1 MANKLVIVGAGGLGR
16 EVAEAVRAVNAVTPT
31 WDLVGFVDDS
41 EEAPHEVDGA
51 PLLGPID
58 SLHAMPDTSVV
69 LCTVRSD
76 RYWSRKEIA
85 ARLNLPR
92 ERYATI
98 VHPAAVI
105 PPGSQVGV
113 GSVIL
118 AGVIST
124 TPADL
129 GDHVVVM
136 PGTIL
141 THDDRVASHVT
152 FAAGVRVAGGVV
164 ISEGAYLGVGALVR
178 ERLHIGAWALV
189 GMGAVVT
196 RDVPPAEVWVGSPAR
211 HRRAADVPAHIL
223 QG

>member
-41 EEAPHEVDGA
+41 SAAPPEVDGV

-58 SLHAMPDTSVV
+58 AVSAMPDTSVV

-76 RYWSRKEIA
+76 HYWSRKEIA
-85 ARLNLPR
+85 ARLDLPR

-105 PPGSQVGV
+105 PPGSRVGV

-124 TPADL
+124 TSADL

-141 THDDRVASHVT
+141 THDDRVESHVT

-164 ISEGAYLGVGALVR
+164 IGEGAYLGAGALVR
-178 ERLHIGAWALV
+178 ERLRIGAWSLV

-196 RDVPPAEVWVGSPAR
+196 RDIPPAEVWVGSPAR
-211 HRRAADVPAHIL
+211 HRRAAEVPAHIL
-223 QG
+223 VS